1 MAKYVIELD
10 EKAKEAIKDF
20 LSLRYLGNFPYLQTA
35 LRDMQS
41 LSHLDLFTREE
52 ILDLQEEMIKLAE
65 DQLVYESSI
74 AKVDSNKNLAR
85 VNSFTA
91 TSAFYNGSDDD
102 DEKTVPNGTLAGLR
116 GSLPYSHGSP
126 GSPFSGHKG
135 AGINK
140 DAWLPWDDTKGSST
154 EHNKQIN
161 QDFCYHEWKQYTG
174 LNETFRYCTKCD
186 KKKT

>member
-10 EKAKEAIKDF
+10 EKAKETIKDF
-20 LSLRYLGNFPYLQTA
+20 LSLRYLGNFPYLQIRKITKI
-35 LRDMQS
+35 MQS
-41 LSHLDLFTREE
+41 LSH
-52 ILDLQEEMIKLAE
+52 LDLQEEMIKLAE
-65 DQLVYESSI
+65 DQLVYGSSI

-102 DEKTVPNGTLAGLR
+102 DEKTVPNNTLAGLR
-116 GSLPYSHGSP
+116 GSLPYSYGSP
-126 GSPFSGHKG
+126 GSPFSGHKST
-135 AGINK
+135 GINK
-140 DAWLPWDDTKGSST
+140 DAWLPWDDTKGPST

-161 QDFCYHEWKQYTG
+161 QDLCYHEWKQYTG